1 MSSPSE
7 MPPGTILGLTV
18 GDPRVNLP
26 KKKTKAMPDFEKYQ
40 GKIPCYVM
48 LRVKLPKARDFCFA
62 LHFCFHLLSSSA
74 DCLLL
79 FSSSIQFQNVSF
91 HLHSPLQNRTEQLK
105 LAQDLEQ
112 QL

>member
-1 MSSPSE
+1 MAMFICVFSKGISSPSE

-40 GKIPCYVM
+40 GKMPCLCYVF
-48 LRVKLPKARDFCFA
+48 LGTAKGKGFSFS
-62 LHFCFHLLSSSA
+62 LHFHFYLLSSSA

-79 FSSSIQFQNVSF
+79 FCSSI
-91 HLHSPLQNRTEQLK
+91 
-105 LAQDLEQ
+105 
-112 QL
+112 

>member
-1 MSSPSE
+1 

-40 GKIPCYVM
+40 GKIPCQYYM
-48 LRVKLPKARDFCFA
+48 KTFSFFLC
-62 LHFCFHLLSSSA
+62 FCFHLLSSSM

-79 FSSSIQFQNVSF
+79 FSSRFWFKIFPIF
-91 HLHSPLQNRTEQLK
+91 RAPGRTET
-105 LAQDLEQ
+105 A
-112 QL
+112 